1 MLRVWLTTTV
11 VVNDTRSVPPVQ
23 DAPRCRRSA
32 AATLTAPM
40 STTAV
45 SLFWN
50 LGLLG
55 IIICAVAVA
64 ALLYPMLRADR
75 AERATPPEDEPDS

>member
-1 MLRVWLTTTV
+1 M
-11 VVNDTRSVPPVQ
+11 
-23 DAPRCRRSA
+23 
-32 AATLTAPM
+32 PM
-40 STTAV
+40 TAV

>member
-1 MLRVWLTTTV
+1 M
-11 VVNDTRSVPPVQ
+11 
-23 DAPRCRRSA
+23 
-32 AATLTAPM
+32 PM
-40 STTAV
+40 TAV

-64 ALLYPMLRADR
+64 ALLYPMFRADR
-75 AERATPPEDEPDS
+75 AERGTPPEDDPDP

>member
-1 MLRVWLTTTV
+1 MIAL
-11 VVNDTRSVPPVQ
+11 
-23 DAPRCRRSA
+23 
-32 AATLTAPM
+32 
-40 STTAV
+40 AV

-64 ALLYPMLRADR
+64 ALLYPMFRADR
-75 AERATPPEDEPDS
+75 PDGAEPPDDDTAA